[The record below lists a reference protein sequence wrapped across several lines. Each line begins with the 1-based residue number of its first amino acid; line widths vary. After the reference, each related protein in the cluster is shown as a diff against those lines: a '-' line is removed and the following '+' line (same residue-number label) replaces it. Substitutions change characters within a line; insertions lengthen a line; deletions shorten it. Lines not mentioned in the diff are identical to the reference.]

1 MLWLPTPVLVLLL
14 VLGFAAADDACHLP
28 HDLHLNP
35 TGAATLSHGQVEYIF
50 GQPQLPGA
58 IYRTCVHGAITCF
71 EDDGNADGDEDDPV
85 SCHKADA
92 KRRLGLA
99 TQHKHLFWPLATL
112 CYQIESP
119 FTPTEL
125 NLIQDAMHAIVEPTG
140 VSMLTLDECKAS
152 PRAPDLCGGCQHY
165 VSIHQ
170 RPHRRGTY
178 AAVGYLQRAG
188 QDINLKPSAFK
199 HGSGTIMHEMLH
211 ALGVSHEHVHPAS
224 EAIVLRGHKLA
235 ASRNNYVLRREAF
248 VTQYDKHSIM
258 HYGHGVCLPK
268 NKSLKYC
275 SIEENEKDGCVVP
288 TADDCDK
295 EASLVL
301 GQRDGLSNGDVR
313 TLQVLYELPTTMTQR
328 DALGDRPIPT

>member
-1 MLWLPTPVLVLLL
+1 MPWLPLPLLLLL
-14 VLGFAAADDACHLP
+14 VLGLATADDACHLP
-28 HDLHLNP
+28 HHP
-35 TGAATLSHGQVEYIF
+35 TSATTRLSGGQIEYIF
-50 GQPQLPGA
+50 GQPREPGA
-58 IYRTCVHGAITCF
+58 IYRACVKGVVTCF

-92 KRRLGLA
+92 QRRLGLA
-99 TQHKHLFWPLATL
+99 TQHTHLLWPLATL

-119 FTPTEL
+119 FTLTEMDV
-125 NLIQDAMHAIVEPTG
+125 IQNAMNGIVTPTG

-152 PRAPDLCGGCQHY
+152 PRAQGLCGGCAHY

-178 AAVGYLQRAG
+178 AAVGYLQKAG
-188 QDINLKPSAFK
+188 QDINLQPSAFK

-211 ALGVSHEHVHPAS
+211 AFGVSHEHVHPAS

-268 NKSLKYC
+268 NKSVKYC
-275 SIEENEKDGCVVP
+275 NIEESEADGCVVP
-288 TADDCDK
+288 TAADCDE
-295 EASLVL
+295 EASSVL
-301 GQRDGLSNGDVR
+301 GQRDGMSPGDIR

-328 DALGDRPIPT
+328 DVSVDDDVPS